1 MYQNIDLNLTKLPDM
16 SAGRINALQKS
27 GIETAEDLL
36 MFFPNRYIDR
46 TSVHPIGDL
55 TGNGETVAVTGRIS
69 HIREQDRGRKK
80 RLEVIVKDET
90 GSVKGVW
97 FRGAGY
103 FRRLFRQGSLISF
116 YGTVRRFGKDLSMA
130 HPEVD
135 ILKSEADAEALQRI
149 VPVYPGNKKF
159 SSARISHK
167 LIHTWVNI
175 ILGQIRT
182 AEFLPE
188 SVLGKYSYPD
198 RQQSLYMIHN
208 PETMAQAETA
218 LSRFKFEELFLFEL
232 GMARLR
238 QVHFERHQGLKFS
251 DNSGH
256 ASHFLEN
263 LIPFN
268 LTDGQKSALGEI
280 RTDLFSGIQMHRLIQ
295 GDVGAGKTVIAI
307 AAILLA
313 IDNGYQAVF
322 MAPTEILAEQHYH
335 TLSKYLEKLDL
346 QIRLLTGGQN
356 RKLRADLLASVSGG
370 KCQIAVGTHAI
381 IQENVIFHNLGLAVI
396 DEQHRFGVKQ
406 RAEILKKGNHPHLL
420 VMSATPIPRSLA
432 LSVYSDLDISIVRG
446 LPAGRKPVRT
456 AVRSDKK
463 REEVYAFLQ
472 QNITEG
478 GQAYIVYPLVEES
491 EAMDLQD
498 ATMGFE
504 KIRKR
509 FPDAEVG
516 LIHGRLKSEE
526 KEAAMKR
533 FYSGQL
539 QILVSTTVIEVG
551 VDVSNANV
559 MIIEHAER
567 FGLSQLHQLRGR
579 IGRGKRQSYCIL
591 MAGGKISRTG
601 RVRLNKMVQTN
612 DGFEIAEAD
621 LELRGPGDFLGT
633 KQSGLPEF
641 NYADI
646 TEDRQILEQAKKEA
660 WSIMHR
666 DPELGN
672 PGHRKLRS
680 EFEPY
685 FREKSSLFGLG

>member
-1 MYQNIDLNLTKLPDM
+1 M

-69 HIREQDRGRKK
+69 HIREQGRGRKK

-218 LSRFKFEELFLFEL
+218 LSRFKFEELFLFVL

-356 RKLRADLLASVSGG
+356 RKLRADHLASVSGG

-591 MAGGKISRTG
+591 MAGGKI
-601 RVRLNKMVQTN
+601 
-612 DGFEIAEAD
+612 
-621 LELRGPGDFLGT
+621 
-633 KQSGLPEF
+633 
-641 NYADI
+641 
-646 TEDRQILEQAKKEA
+646 
-660 WSIMHR
+660 
-666 DPELGN
+666 
-672 PGHRKLRS
+672 
-680 EFEPY
+680 
-685 FREKSSLFGLG
+685 